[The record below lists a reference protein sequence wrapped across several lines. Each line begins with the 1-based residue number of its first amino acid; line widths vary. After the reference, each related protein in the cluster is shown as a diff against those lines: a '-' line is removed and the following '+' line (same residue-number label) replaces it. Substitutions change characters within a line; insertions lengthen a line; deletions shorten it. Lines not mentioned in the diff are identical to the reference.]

1 MRPFCS
7 VTICPAFFVALFL
20 STGVG
25 VTSTI
30 ICLLGLPVLLPDYW
44 MIIICGRRGSVTPE
58 HVPLARLKFCTAKL
72 LPSLH
77 SPEARNHPSLVWVDL
92 QCR

>member
-1 MRPFCS
+1 MLLRGG
-7 VTICPAFFVALFL
+7 L
-20 STGVG
+20 
-25 VTSTI
+25 
-30 ICLLGLPVLLPDYW
+30 CLLGLPVLLPDYW

-92 QCR
+92 NEHCHKLPGGATKTAQAASGLISTA